1 MSDCCVYYVQVTSKL
16 IRATI
21 HIGLVCQTI
30 AVRPVERGKE
40 SELTR
45 DDIQC
50 RLSYAANG
58 TFIISQ
64 SPALLFKVDVT

>member
-1 MSDCCVYYVQVTSKL
+1 MYTYVQVTSKL

-58 TFIISQ
+58 MFNISQ
-64 SPALLFKVDVT
+64 SPSLLFEVDVT